1 MSKFWKV
8 MAEAKGDTAEI
19 ELAGQICSNR
29 PVDFWTGEKLEG
41 DFIALDEFKAE
52 LKALEGKK
60 NVTIKLNS
68 LGGEVFAG
76 KAIYD
81 ELKALKAYKTVKIMG
96 VSASASTVVM
106 LAGDKIVANEGDLFM
121 IHEAKCP
128 VIDYCDAESAQ
139 RVANMLTACNKAMAE
154 LYAKK
159 TGRGEQEILNAM
171 HAEKWLTA
179 RQAMDYG
186 LIDEVITDGQQVK
199 LSASADGKLY
209 VGASVYDLH
218 GLTIPETIRKMLP
231 VMSEQNSSA
240 KAVEDNTPAGSGEK
254 SDKGGIAMETE
265 KKIETVEALES
276 AYPELV
282 KAVREEA
289 VKAER
294 KRIQEIEQVE
304 KSFVLDKETITNAKF
319 GDEAVDARDLAF
331 INAQAQAKIGEGELE
346 KLKRDSQASNANS
359 VVANSTDRGETKA
372 TADQKMCADILS
384 ALDKEFL

>member
-1 MSKFWKV
+1 MNKFWKV
-8 MAEAKGDTAEI
+8 MAESKSDTAEI
-19 ELAGQICSNR
+19 ELTGQICSNR
-29 PVDFWTGEKLEG
+29 PVDWWTGEKLEG

-52 LKALEGKK
+52 LKTLAGKK
-60 NVTIKLNS
+60 NITIKLNS
-68 LGGEVFAG
+68 LGGELFAG

-128 VIDYCDAESAQ
+128 VIDWCDAESAQ

-154 LYAKK
+154 LYSKK

-179 RQAMDYG
+179 QQAKDYG
-186 LIDEVITDGQQVK
+186 LIDEVTEGQEVK

-209 VGASVYDLH
+209 VGANMYDLH
-218 GLTIPETIRKMLP
+218 GLTIPEAIRKMLP
-231 VMSEQNSSA
+231 VMNEQHSTA
-240 KAVEDNTPAGSGEK
+240 KADENKTPAGSGKE
-254 SDKGGIAMETE
+254 SDKGGITMGTET
-265 KKIETVEALES
+265 KIETVEALES

-289 VKAER
+289 IKAEK
-294 KRIQEIEQVE
+294 KRIQEIEEVE
-304 KSFVLDKETITNAKF
+304 KSFILDKETVTNAKF
-319 GDEAVDARDLAF
+319 GDKAVDARELAY
-331 INAQAQAKIGEGELE
+331 INSLAQAKIGEGELA

-359 VVANSTDRGETKA
+359 VTANSTDLGDNKV
-372 TADQKMCADILS
+372 TADQKMCADIMS